1 VGLSAVGTSGAHA
14 ASAACDE
21 LPALGLI
28 PFGFDL
34 EASQITRGKL
44 DVAVVGKLPSPEL
57 RFHSAFELRAL

>member
-1 VGLSAVGTSGAHA
+1 
-14 ASAACDE
+14 